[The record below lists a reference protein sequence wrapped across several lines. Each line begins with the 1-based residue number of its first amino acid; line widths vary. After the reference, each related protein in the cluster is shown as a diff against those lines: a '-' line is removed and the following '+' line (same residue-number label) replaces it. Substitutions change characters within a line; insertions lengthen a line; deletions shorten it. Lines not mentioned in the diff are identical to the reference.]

1 MPYKYYYGKT
11 GRVWNVTKRALG
23 IEMLKTVGNRKRPKR
38 FHIRVEHLRHSDSR
52 KKFLARVRT
61 NDAQKREYRAN
72 KDETK
77 FVALKRQPEGP
88 KGGYVLKKRAC
99 TKCILC
105 GRLKMQNCDP
115 PFLTTWFSRTFLFS
129 WVERIFSHSFA
140 TNIDEATTHPC
151 AKRQASFMT

>member
-23 IEMLKTVGNRKRPKR
+23 IEMLKTVGNRKRTKR

-88 KGGYVLKKRAC
+88 QCAPGSSHVLAR
-99 TKCILC
+99 
-105 GRLKMQNCDP
+105 GSRL
-115 PFLTTWFSRTFLFS
+115 S
-129 WVERIFSHSFA
+129 
-140 TNIDEATTHPC
+140 C
-151 AKRQASFMT
+151 AGKLHQLGVV

>member
-1 MPYKYYYGKT
+1 MPKPTQQLKVFKIGDYVDVLCDPAVHGGMPYKYYYGKT

-23 IEMLKTVGNRKRPKR
+23 IEMLKTVGNRKRTKR

-61 NDAQKREYRAN
+61 NDAQKREYRAD
-72 KDETK
+72 KDNTK

-99 TKCILC
+99 TK
-105 GRLKMQNCDP
+105 MFP
-115 PFLTTWFSRTFLFS
+115 MW
-129 WVERIFSHSFA
+129 
-140 TNIDEATTHPC
+140 
-151 AKRQASFMT
+151 

>member
-1 MPYKYYYGKT
+1 MPHSFGYRARTRDLYSKKKGGMPKPTGQLKVFKIGDYVDVLCDPAIHGGMPYKYYYGKT

-23 IEMLKTVGNRKRPKR
+23 IEMLKTVGNRKRTKR

-99 TKCILC
+99 TK
-105 GRLKMQNCDP
+105 MYP
-115 PFLTTWFSRTFLFS
+115 MW
-129 WVERIFSHSFA
+129 
-140 TNIDEATTHPC
+140 
-151 AKRQASFMT
+151 